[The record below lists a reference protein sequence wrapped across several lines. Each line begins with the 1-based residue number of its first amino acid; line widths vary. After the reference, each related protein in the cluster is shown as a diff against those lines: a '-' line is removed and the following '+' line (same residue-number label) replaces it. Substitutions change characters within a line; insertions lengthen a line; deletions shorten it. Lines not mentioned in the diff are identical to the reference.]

1 VRADVAIVGLGPAG
15 RALAHRCVT
24 RGLRVVAIDPHP
36 DRRWQATYAAWA
48 DELPSWLPDGV
59 IAAVAAPRAWTTA
72 EHRIDRQ
79 YCVLDTA
86 VLADALPLTGTE
98 VVADRAVELVADRVV
113 LDSGATVPA
122 ATVIDARGTG
132 APTSAAQQTAYGL
145 VVDTATAAPALGGAE
160 ALFMDWRPDN
170 GATPD
175 RPPSFL
181 YAVPL
186 GSGRVLLEETCLVG
200 HPALRLTE
208 LRTRLT
214 ARLAARGV
222 VLTGDEPIERV
233 RFAVEAPAG
242 LPGVV
247 AFGSRG
253 GLMHPCTGYS
263 VAESLNSADTAAA
276 AIAGGGDVSRALWPI
291 RARAV
296 AHMRAAGLR
305 MLLAAPPDQVA
316 PFFAA
321 FFALP
326 ERLQRAYISGRLDA
340 SGTSAAML
348 AMMRRAPA
356 PVRVTMVRAAIGRQN
371 ARIRSS

>member
-1 VRADVAIVGLGPAG
+1 MRADVAIVGLGPAG
-15 RALAHRCVT
+15 RALAHRCSR
-24 RGLRVVAIDPHP
+24 RGLHVVAIDPLP

-48 DELPSWLPDGV
+48 DELPAWLPAGV
-59 IAAVAAPRAWTTA
+59 IAAAVTPRAWTTT
-72 EHRIDRQ
+72 EHLIDRQ

-86 VLADALPLTGTE
+86 ALADALTLTGAA
-98 VVADRAVELVADRVV
+98 VVADRAVELTADHVV
-113 LDSGATVPA
+113 LDSGETISA

-132 APTSAAQQTAYGL
+132 APTSAAQQTAYGI
-145 VVDTATAAPALGGAE
+145 VVDAAVAAPALGGAD

-170 GATPD
+170 GVTHD

-200 HPALRLTE
+200 RPALRLTE

-222 VLTGDEPIERV
+222 DLTGDEPIERV
-233 RFAVEAPAG
+233 RFAVEAPTVPRGAVG
-242 LPGVV
+242 
-247 AFGSRG
+247 FGSRG

-276 AIAGGGDVSRALWPI
+276 AIAGGGDVGRALWPI
-291 RARAV
+291 RARTV
-296 AHMRAAGLR
+296 ANMRAAGLR
-305 MLLAAPPDQVA
+305 TLLAAPPEQVV

-321 FFALP
+321 FFDLP
-326 ERLQRAYISGRLDA
+326 ERLQRAYLSGRQDA

-348 AMMRRAPA
+348 AMLLRAPA
-356 PVRVTMVRAAIGRQN
+356 PVRATMVRSSIGRQN
-371 ARIRSS
+371 ARIRS